1 MKEENASKWCLLFK
15 EGGNNLHD
23 GEQSGREMF
32 NWEIS
37 KDSPFSSDLSP
48 GDYHLCLHRKKF
60 LAGRRLTSD

>member
-32 NWEIS
+32 NW
-37 KDSPFSSDLSP
+37 
-48 GDYHLCLHRKKF
+48 
-60 LAGRRLTSD
+60 